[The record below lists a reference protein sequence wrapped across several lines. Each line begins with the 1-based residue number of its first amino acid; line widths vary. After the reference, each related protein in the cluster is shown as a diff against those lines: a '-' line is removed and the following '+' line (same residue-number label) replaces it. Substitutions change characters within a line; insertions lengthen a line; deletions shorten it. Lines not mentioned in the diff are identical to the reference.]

1 MHETNQ
7 NDTQVVDSE
16 NLSGFVQGFAVG
28 NFVQM
33 LELEEKTCTLHI
45 YSKKRH
51 GVMYFKKGVMFNAQ
65 TEDLDGESAAYDILS
80 WDDVQLKLEDSCHQ
94 KERVIRASLTR
105 MILEAT
111 KRKDETG
118 YNQDK
123 YLELNRAIRMAK
135 GHHFKEAHRL
145 IGIYL
150 KKDPGCIDA
159 WLWYSR
165 CFNKV
170 DIIIAAL
177 KKCGQYA
184 TPDDNIQEEL
194 KKIEHAADYIDCSA
208 VRRCP
213 FCWSPVKRESD
224 SCHSCR
230 ASLTISKALSE
241 DTLER
246 VDSKILIEAVTQY
259 TDVVAHENNIKAL
272 FFLCLANC
280 NLNKVEEAL
289 DLLNEATR
297 INPENKFLTHQLN
310 LLINR
315 VASRLN
321 RYENIES
328 GTKGA
333 KVKRTVK
340 NTNAAKK
347 ILVVD
352 DSPTTRKVV
361 VLTLKQKGYSIVQA
375 QDGLEAL
382 SKIDEERPDLIL
394 LDIILP
400 KMDGYKILS
409 IIKESKD
416 FKDTPVIMLTSKDGI
431 INKVKGKLA
440 GSAAYLTKPFQPQEL
455 LETVDKHI

>member
-1 MHETNQ
+1 MHEIYK
-7 NDTQVVDSE
+7 NDSQAVDSE
-16 NLSGFVQGFAVG
+16 DLLGYVQGFTVG

-33 LELEEKTCTLHI
+33 LEIEEKTCTLHI
-45 YSKKRH
+45 RSKKRH
-51 GVMYFKKGVMFNAQ
+51 GVMYFQEGVMLNAQ
-65 TEDLDGESAAYDILS
+65 TEDLDGEPAAYDILS
-80 WDDVQLKLEDSCHQ
+80 WDEAQLKLEDACHQ
-94 KERVIRASLTR
+94 KEKIIRSSLTR

-111 KRKDETG
+111 KRKDESD

-123 YLELNRAIRMAK
+123 FLNLKRAIRLAK

-145 IGIYL
+145 IGTYL
-150 KKDPGCIDA
+150 KKNPKSSEA

-165 CFNKV
+165 CLNKV
-170 DIIIAAL
+170 DIITAAL

-184 TPDDNIQEEL
+184 KPDDAISTEL
-194 KKIEHAADYIDCSA
+194 KKIEQAAGLIDGLV

-213 FCWSPVKRESD
+213 FCWSPIARESD
-224 SCHSCR
+224 NCHYCK
-230 ASLTISKALSE
+230 ASLTISKALLE
-241 DTLER
+241 ETLER
-246 VDSKILIEAVTQY
+246 VDSKLLIEAVTQY
-259 TDVVAHENNIKAL
+259 TDVVAHENNIKAT

-297 INPENKFLTHQLN
+297 INPENKFLADQLN
-310 LLINR
+310 LLITK
-315 VASRLN
+315 VATRLN
-321 RYENIES
+321 RYESIEAETN
-328 GTKGA
+328 GTQKKHA
-333 KVKRTVK
+333 IK
-340 NTNAAKK
+340 NTNAVKK

-361 VLTLKQKGYSIVQA
+361 VLTLKQKGYTIVEA

-409 IIKESKD
+409 IIKENKD

-440 GSAAYLTKPFQPQEL
+440 GSAAYLTKPFQPKEL
-455 LETVDKHI
+455 LETVGKHI